1 MYLSLLLKKHA
12 SILYLLLLYLSLFS
26 AERTQAQPLNSVL
39 DTKRVTI
46 SKKNAPLYHILEEL
60 ERQTHWLINT
70 PRDGKQLSTLEGENI
85 TLRVA
90 LDKLFGKQQA
100 DYIVLDHLSI
110 IKVVPRQGADSAKN
124 PVARSESPGHRY
136 RISGRVMDEEGNGLP
151 GATLQVKGTTIGIGA
166 DSTGHFAFSVPE
178 NQLVLISTYIGY
190 ENIEVAVLAGKPI
203 DIVLRKSNRRL
214 DEVTI
219 VGYMGTSKRNTTGSV
234 YRISAADIE
243 GSPVGNPLLS
253 LQGKV
258 PGLILTQ
265 SSGVAGASI
274 RVNLRGVNSLF
285 NGSQPLYIV
294 NGVQLPIYG
303 EQINQLSSV
312 ASQNENGG
320 ITPFSM
326 FGLNDIESIDILK
339 DAVATAAYGSRGA
352 NGVVII
358 NTKKG
363 LPGKL
368 RVTVNY
374 MRGISNVSR
383 KLSLLN
389 TREYVAMRKEAF
401 RNDGITLNK
410 TPGTPGYAPDILLWD
425 TTRYTN
431 WPKLLTGRN
440 ASLSDLNIGV
450 SGGTEYTRLL
460 LSTGI
465 YNEQTVYSKDM
476 AYLRSTINLAVDH
489 RSKNSKFK
497 MGVYANY
504 SVDNNQLFNPSSPG
518 ELLPPNTA
526 GPYDEHHNLVWQE
539 GGEQIVNPMAER
551 LKQYAIV
558 KNNLIVNVSPSYEL
572 FAGFKLKTSIGCT
585 GINVYENSRIPI
597 AAQNPDADSTRTGS
611 SFFATGKYRSV
622 LIDPV
627 AEYTRKTRIGDI
639 VMLAGYS
646 FQYANS
652 VTTSETGLG
661 YMNDN
666 YLRIIDSATYKIATV
681 PDHNVYKYGAF
692 FTQLNY
698 QYKGRY
704 IVDLTFRRD
713 GSSKFSP
720 ERRFGNFWAA
730 GGAWVFSNEKFFDPG
745 RSVLSYAKLRSSIG
759 VTGNDKIANYK
770 YLDTWSPVPGGPY
783 QGIPGLSPDALYN
796 PAYSWETCRKIEM
809 GLDLELKP
817 ADMLLSVSYFNNR
830 SSNQLVKYNLASQT
844 GFNSILKN
852 IDAVIRNRGWEFTMD
867 ASLYT
872 TRDFRLSGGFNFTL
886 PQNTLLRFDK
896 LATSYYGTYVIGQSV
911 EVLNRLRSEGV
922 NPQTGIFTLRDKDNN
937 DTYNATDYEVIGHL
951 DPSFYGSVR
960 LGLTW
965 KALSVTMLGDF
976 RNQMAPN
983 YLHAIYINNVM
994 PGTAFN
1000 QSVEVLDRWQKPGD
1014 IAQYPRYSTSPG
1026 GEVYADRRLMV
1037 NSDRAYSDASFFK
1050 LRNLYVY
1057 YTLNSPGLV
1066 RIKVENLRIYCKGQN
1081 LFTMTKYKGGD
1092 PETASPLSLAS
1103 LRTITLGLQATF

>member
-1 MYLSLLLKKHA
+1 M
-12 SILYLLLLYLSLFS
+12 
-26 AERTQAQPLNSVL
+26 
-39 DTKRVTI
+39 
-46 SKKNAPLYHILEEL
+46 KNAPLYHILEEL
-60 ERQTHWLINT
+60 EKQTHWLINT
-70 PRDGKQLSTLEGENI
+70 RRDGKQLSSLEGENI
-85 TLRVA
+85 PLRIA
-90 LDKLFGKQQA
+90 LDRLFGKQQA
-100 DYIVLDHLSI
+100 DYVVLANLGM
-110 IKVVPRQGADSAKN
+110 IKVVPRQGGDTVTNTAARGESAT
-124 PVARSESPGHRY
+124 PAARSY

-151 GATLQVKGTTIGIGA
+151 GATLHIKGKTNGISA
-166 DSTGHFAFSVPE
+166 DSAGYFSFSVP
-178 NQLVLISTYIGY
+178 QDRLVLISTYVGY
-190 ENIEVAVLAGKPI
+190 ENREIAVLTGKPTE
-203 DIVLRKSNRRL
+203 IVLRKANRSL

-234 YRISAADIE
+234 SRISSADIE
-243 GSPVGNPLLS
+243 GNPVGNPLVS

-265 SSGVAGASI
+265 SSGVAGASV
-274 RVNLRGVNSLF
+274 RVNLRGINSLF

-294 NGVQLPIYG
+294 NGAQLPIYG

-320 ITPFSM
+320 IGPFTI
-326 FGLNDIESIDILK
+326 FGLNDVESIDILK

-368 RVTVNY
+368 KVTVNY

-383 KLSLLN
+383 KLSFLN
-389 TREYVAMRKEAF
+389 TRQYLAMRKEAF
-401 RNDGITLNK
+401 RNDGITPNT
-410 TPGTPGYAPDILLWD
+410 TPGTDGYAPDLLLWD

-431 WPKLLTGRN
+431 WQELLTGRN
-440 ASLSDLNIGV
+440 AALSDLNISV
-450 SGGTEYTRLL
+450 SGGTKYTRLL

-465 YNEQTVYSKDM
+465 YNESTVYSKDM

-489 RSKNSKFK
+489 RSKNDKFK

-526 GPYDEHHNLVWQE
+526 GPYDEHHNLVWKE
-539 GGEQIVNPMAER
+539 GEEQILNPMAER
-551 LKQYAIV
+551 LKRYSIV
-558 KNNLIVNVSPSYEL
+558 KNNLIVNISPSYRL
-572 FAGFKLKTSIGCT
+572 SPGFKLKANIGLT

-597 AAQNPDADSTRTGS
+597 AAQNPYADSTRTGS
-611 SFFATGKYRSV
+611 SVFATGKYKSIM
-622 LIDPV
+622 IDPV
-627 AEYTRKTRIGDI
+627 AEYTLHTNIGDFI
-639 VMLAGYS
+639 MLGGYS

-652 VTTSETGLG
+652 ITTSETGLG

-666 YLRIIDSATYKIATV
+666 NLRLIDSAAYKVVTI
-681 PDHNVYKYGAF
+681 PEHNVYKYGAF
-692 FTQLNY
+692 FTQINY
-698 QYKGRY
+698 QLNQKY

-730 GGAWVFSNEKFFDPG
+730 GGAWVFSNEKFFSPLK
-745 RSVLSYAKLRSSIG
+745 SILSYGKLRSSIG

-770 YLDTWSPVPGGPY
+770 YLDTWSPVPGAPY

-817 ADMLLSVSYFNNR
+817 ADMLLSVIYFNNR

-852 IDAVIRNRGWEFTMD
+852 IDAVIRNRGWEFTLD
-867 ASLYT
+867 ASILNKG
-872 TRDFRLSGGFNFTL
+872 DFRLSAGLNFTL
-886 PQNTLLRFDK
+886 PQNTLIRFDK
-896 LATSYYGTYVIGQSV
+896 LATTSYYGTYVIGQSI
-911 EVLNRLRSEGV
+911 EVLNRLRSDGV
-922 NPQTGIFTLRDKDNN
+922 NPGTGIFTLRDKDNN
-937 DTYNATDYEVIGHL
+937 NTYNAADYEVIGHL

-960 LGLTW
+960 LGLSW
-965 KALSVTMLGDF
+965 KALSITMLGDF
-976 RNQMAPN
+976 RKQMAPN

-1014 IAQYPRYSTSPG
+1014 IAQYPRYSTLPG
-1026 GEVYADRRLMV
+1026 GDVYADRRLIV
-1037 NSDRAYSDASFFK
+1037 NSDRAYTDASFFK
-1050 LRNLYVY
+1050 LRNLYAY
-1057 YTLNSPGLV
+1057 YTVNSPGLL
-1066 RIKVENLRIYCKGQN
+1066 RMKVENLKIYCKAQN
-1081 LFTMTKYKGGD
+1081 LFTLTKYKGGD

-1103 LRTITLGLQATF
+1103 LRTVTLGLQATF